1 MIEPPIPGELADY
14 KVDEVSLVDWPANG
28 RKFLLR
34 KSLTESQKQEL
45 KAAGVELPEEES
57 FFQSFRKALASDV
70 LTLIKQFL
78 APAAIQKGEDMS
90 ETNVAAEVAKEILPE
105 DMQAISDMVDA
116 KIAEALQPVLDRLAL
131 LEMHEME
138 PEMEPGEMPAAPA
151 AETPAEMPQQDLCK
165 PKKSEEVDELK
176 SLMLQIG
183 KAQAEQAKML
193 EKMLNTR
200 PAGHAERGSAPAPQS
215 QRKSVWSGSVF
226 EQIARSAY

>member
-1 MIEPPIPGELADY
+1 MAIEPIPGELADY

-70 LTLIKQFL
+70 LTMIKQFL
-78 APAAIQKGEDMS
+78 APAANQKGEDMS

-105 DMQAISDMVDA
+105 DMQMLSDMVDI
-116 KIAEALQPVLDRLAL
+116 KIADALAPILERLAL
-131 LEMHEME
+131 LETHEME
-138 PEMEPGEMPAAPA
+138 PEMMPEEMPAMPPEAPVA
-151 AETPAEMPQQDLCK
+151 GPEQDMCK

-200 PAGHAERGSAPAPQS
+200 PAGHAERGVSPAPQS

-226 EQIARSAY
+226 EQIAKSAY

>member
-1 MIEPPIPGELADY
+1 MTEPIPGQLVDY
-14 KVDEVSLVDWPANG
+14 KVDEVSLVDSPANG
-28 RKFLLR
+28 IKFLLR

-70 LTLIKQFL
+70 LTIIKQFL
-78 APAAIQKGEDMS
+78 APAANQKGEDMS

-105 DMQAISDMVDA
+105 DMQLLSDMVDI
-116 KIAEALQPVLDRLAL
+116 KIADALAPILERLAL
-131 LEMHEME
+131 LEAEEME
-138 PEMEPGEMPAAPA
+138 PEMPEEM
-151 AETPAEMPQQDLCK
+151 PAEMPEPTPEEDMYCK
-165 PKKSEEVDELK
+165 PKKSEEVEEIK

-215 QRKSVWSGSVF
+215 QRKSVWAGSVF
-226 EQIARSAY
+226 EQIAKSAY

>member
-1 MIEPPIPGELADY
+1 MTIEPIPGELADY

-105 DMQAISDMVDA
+105 DMQMLSDMVDI
-116 KIAEALQPVLDRLAL
+116 KIADALAPILERLAL

-138 PEMEPGEMPAAPA
+138 PEMMPEETPPAPEAPA
-151 AETPAEMPQQDLCK
+151 AGPQEDLCK
-165 PKKSEEVDELK
+165 PKKAEEVDELK
-176 SLMLQIG
+176 ALMLQIG

>member
-1 MIEPPIPGELADY
+1 MTIEPIPGELADY

-116 KIAEALQPVLDRLAL
+116 KIADALAPILERLAL
-131 LEMHEME
+131 LEAEEME
-138 PEMEPGEMPAAPA
+138 PEMPAQMPEPMPEEDMA
-151 AETPAEMPQQDLCK
+151 CK
-165 PKKSEEVDELK
+165 PKKAEEVDELK
-176 SLMLQIG
+176 ALMLQIG